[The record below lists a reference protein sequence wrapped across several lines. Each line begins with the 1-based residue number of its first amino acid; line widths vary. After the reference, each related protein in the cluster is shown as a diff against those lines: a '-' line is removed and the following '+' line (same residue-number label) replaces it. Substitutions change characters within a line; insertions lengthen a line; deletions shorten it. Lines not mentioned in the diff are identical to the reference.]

1 MYKKQTKHRLG
12 YIVEIG
18 TGPEEGGGQSVVSIA
33 PAVMYQRKQIGWS
46 NKPVYH
52 LLQTSLYL
60 ESHLMVQLIGVN
72 TLKCNATKIDR
83 CYRLQSLFIKLCLLS
98 QCVVLC
104 THCCKG
110 TVLQVK
116 WGIGLPNAQPP
127 RMNNFW
133 SELAYYTNIGYTKLF
148 SFIW

>member
-60 ESHLMVQLIGVN
+60 ESHLMVQLIGGVIAACIRAQVH
-72 TLKCNATKIDR
+72 T
-83 CYRLQSLFIKLCLLS
+83 SLSTASAALS
-98 QCVVLC
+98 VILGVVHYCV
-104 THCCKG
+104 
-110 TVLQVK
+110 
-116 WGIGLPNAQPP
+116 I
-127 RMNNFW
+127 
-133 SELAYYTNIGYTKLF
+133 
-148 SFIW
+148 